1 MVKNIRT
8 PFWLSLPPR
17 VMIGAA
23 IIMVPIIVFWTAQ
36 NIHKQKEQMAML
48 LKEKGAALI
57 RSFEA
62 GTRTGMMGMMGMPG
76 TGFQLQR
83 LLMETAQQPD
93 IFYLIVTDEDGKVLA
108 HNDPSQIGS
117 DYGKDLDLGK
127 WADADQVA
135 WRSVSGS
142 GGEEVF
148 EVYKR
153 FIPSQVP
160 VRRMGRRMIFER
172 MRRMPPPNLLD
183 DRDAKRIIFVGL
195 DMEPVENARKQE
207 MRHTI
212 VMGLILLLIGVGGIF
227 SLFLV
232 QAFQSTRVSLKRVQA
247 FSDHLVAEMPIGL
260 LAVDSEQRII
270 AFNQTAERI
279 LQIPIQAALG
289 QRAREVLPFEFDQIL
304 QTLDSKQEP
313 QAQELECVLKSG
325 RRIPL
330 AITASVL
337 SAEDGPLGHMLLFN
351 DLTEIQNMK
360 KEIETT
366 RRLAALGHLAAGVAH
381 EIRNPLSSIK
391 GFAVFFKERYQQNSE
406 DRNTAEIMIQE
417 VDRLNRVITQL
428 LEFAR
433 PSGVHKKPVDFLGLV
448 QHSLKM
454 IAKEAQAKGIE
465 VRTDLTPVGPVTLD
479 ADRINQMLL
488 NLYLNALAAMEKG
501 GILSVALRPDENSG
515 KVTLA
520 VSDTGSGIKKEELDH
535 IFDPYFTTRA
545 SGTGL
550 GLAIVHKIVE
560 AHQGEI
566 RVQSE
571 PGKGSV
577 FTVFLPN
584 ADDEVR
590 EA

>member
-1 MVKNIRT
+1 MGKNVKN

-62 GTRTGMMGMMGMPG
+62 GTRTGMMGMLGLPG

-93 IFYLIVTDEDGKVLA
+93 IFYLMVTDEEGKVLA

-117 DYGKDLDLGK
+117 YYGKDLDLGK

-135 WRSVSGS
+135 WRPVLGS
-142 GGEEVF
+142 DGEEVF

-160 VRRMGRRMIFER
+160 VRRMGRRMMFER
-172 MRRMPPPNLLD
+172 MRRMPPPQRFD
-183 DRDAKRIIFVGL
+183 DLGSKRIIFVGL

-207 MRHTI
+207 MQHTI
-212 VMGLILLLIGVGGIF
+212 VMGLILLLVGVGGIF

-289 QRAREVLPFEFDQIL
+289 KRPREVLPREFDQLL
-304 QTLDSKQEP
+304 QTLEPKQGP
-313 QAQELECVLKSG
+313 VVQERECLLKSW
-325 RRIPL
+325 RRVPL
-330 AITASVL
+330 AITVSAL
-337 SAEDGPLGHMLLFN
+337 SEEDGRPLGHMLLFN
-351 DLTEIQNMK
+351 DLTEIQNLK
-360 KEIETT
+360 REVETT

-391 GFAVFFKERYQQNSE
+391 GFATFFKERYKQNPEDQNS
-406 DRNTAEIMIQE
+406 AEIMIQE
-417 VDRLNRVITQL
+417 VDRLNRIITQL

-433 PSGVHKKPVDFLGLV
+433 PSGVHKKPVDLFSLV

-465 VRTDLTPVGPVTLD
+465 VRTDLTPVGPVALD
-479 ADRINQMLL
+479 ADRINQMLF

-501 GILSVALRPDENSG
+501 GILSVVLKPDEDSG
-515 KVTLA
+515 KVSLA
-520 VSDTGSGIKKEELDH
+520 VGDTGSGIKKEELEH

-584 ADDEVR
+584 AD
-590 EA
+590 EAI